1 MIDPSWGNLS
11 SVKTESQPTK
21 MVVFADGNLVANQ
34 YRLANGVPEYMPL
47 GYDRFSKQ
55 TFANKELLINAVSYL
70 NDDNGLME
78 LRSKAFKIRLL
89 DKVRVKEEKL
99 KWQILNV
106 LLPLLLISVFGAIY
120 IYLRRK
126 KYATNI

>member
-34 YRLANGVPEYMPL
+34 YRLANGVPEYVPL